1 MDKPIDPAIRRRS
14 QRLKYG
20 IAAGLAIIGVLY
32 LVFRDGS
39 SSARV
44 SRDKLTVER
53 VRADVF
59 QDFIAVIGSVE
70 PIQTVYLDAT
80 EGGRVE
86 EILIREGTAVKK
98 GDSILRL
105 SNDNLLLQIANY
117 ETEVARA
124 TNDLRSMR
132 VTLENQQFGNQSQLI
147 EYDYDITKLERDV
160 VANDQIAQSG
170 GITREAFLLTRDNL
184 EKKRKLRDLLAKK
197 SATEA
202 TTFAARIAGAE
213 VMVDSMQ
220 KNLEVSR
227 SRLQMLTI
235 KAPVNGEL
243 ASLNPELGQVISVG
257 TRVGTV
263 NVLDSYKIKADVD
276 EHYIARVSSNLK
288 ASCEFSEK
296 EYAAAIAKVYPEVKS
311 GKFSVDLVFT
321 GPIPP
326 EIRIGQTSRV
336 RLELGE
342 SRKAI
347 LVPRGGFYQS
357 TGGKWIFV
365 VDPKSKIATKRP
377 IKLGRQNPSF
387 YEVLEGLNPG
397 DEVITSGYDTYA
409 SVDRVEL

>member
-1 MDKPIDPAIRRRS
+1 MDKPIDPANRRRA

-32 LVFRDGS
+32 LVFRDGA

-147 EYDYDITKLERDV
+147 EYDYEITKLERDV
-160 VANDQIAQSG
+160 AANDRLLENG
-170 GITREAFLLTRDNL
+170 GVTKENLLTTRDNL

-227 SRLQMLTI
+227 SRLQMLTV

-257 TRVGTV
+257 TRLGTV
-263 NVLDSYKIKADVD
+263 NVLDSYKIKADID
-276 EHYIARVSSNLK
+276 EHYIARVSSKLK

-296 EYAAAIAKVYPEVKS
+296 DYAAAIAKVYPEVKS

-397 DEVITSGYDTYA
+397 DEVITSGYDTYV

>member
-1 MDKPIDPAIRRRS
+1 MDKPLDPSVRRRA
-14 QRLKYG
+14 QRLQYG
-20 IAAGLAIIGVLY
+20 IVAGLVIVAALY
-32 LVFRDGS
+32 LVFRDS
-39 SSARV
+39 SSSTRV
-44 SRDKLTVER
+44 SRDKLTIER

-160 VANDQIAQSG
+160 VSNDQIVQSG

-243 ASLNPELGQVISVG
+243 ATLNPELGQVISVG
-257 TRVGTV
+257 TRLGTV

-276 EHYIARVSSNLK
+276 EHYIARVSSKLK

-311 GKFSVDLVFT
+311 GKFSVDFIFT

-342 SRKAI
+342 SRKAL

-365 VDPKSKIATKRP
+365 VDPQTKTATKRP

-387 YEVLEGLNPG
+387 YEVLEGLNAG
-397 DEVITSGYDTYA
+397 DEVITSGYEAYA
-409 SVDRVEL
+409 NVDKIEL